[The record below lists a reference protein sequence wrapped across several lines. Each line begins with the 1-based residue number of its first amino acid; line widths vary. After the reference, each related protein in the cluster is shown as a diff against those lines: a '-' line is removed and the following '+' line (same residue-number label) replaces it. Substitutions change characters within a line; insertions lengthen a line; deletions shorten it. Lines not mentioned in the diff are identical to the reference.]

1 MKGASNTHAVK
12 IERMETEAATPKL
25 FKTGCWANAKV
36 PKAATVVVAE
46 MATAA
51 NVETGDLPLSKIKN
65 TPNPGRRKLQI
76 LQILHLSNL

>member
-1 MKGASNTHAVK
+1 MKGASNKHAVK

-65 TPNPGRRKLQI
+65 SP
-76 LQILHLSNL
+76 